1 MKDTFNCM
9 KDTFNCMKEA
19 FNPNLIKIQ
28 LTER

>member
-9 KDTFNCMKEA
+9 KDTFNCMKDT
-19 FNPNLIKIQ
+19 FNLNLIKTQ

>member
-19 FNPNLIKIQ
+19 FNLNLIKIQ

>member
-19 FNPNLIKIQ
+19 FNLNLIKTQ